1 MVRTLLVTQ
10 DNQVIDNV
18 PLHRTADKDVKWFW
32 VDFEAPDSA
41 EAKLLSDFFHFHP
54 LSIEDCFQ
62 FLQRPKHD
70 HYEEYD
76 FFVFQNLQPDC
87 LDPQEIDLFLGPNYA
102 VTFHLLPSREIDTVR
117 EKLSLG
123 GSMAGSP
130 RFILYVLMDII
141 VDEYF
146 PFIYALED
154 KLSAIDSSQ
163 TGPGF
168 ITSLYQTRDQ
178 LLSLRRVVMPMWEL
192 LYRMLNNDQLSIPD
206 EERLH
211 FKDIDD
217 HLVKIAEMIESSRE
231 ITADIRDSY
240 LSLNSFRMN
249 SIMKTLTI
257 IASIFIPLTFVVGV
271 YGMNFDY
278 MPELRWHWGYF
289 ASLAL
294 MAALAVGML
303 IGFWVKGWFD

>member
-10 DNQVIDNV
+10 DNQVINNV
-18 PLHRTADKDVKWFW
+18 PLPRTADKDVKWFW

-76 FFVFQNLQPDC
+76 FFVFQNLQPGS

-102 VTFHLLPSREIDTVR
+102 VTFHLFPSREIDTVR
-117 EKLSLG
+117 EKLGLG
-123 GSMAGSP
+123 GSLAGSP

-154 KLSAIDSSQ
+154 KLSAIDSSKA
-163 TGPGF
+163 GPGF
-168 ITSLYQTRDQ
+168 IASLYQTRDQ

-303 IGFWVKGWFD
+303 IGFWIKGWFD